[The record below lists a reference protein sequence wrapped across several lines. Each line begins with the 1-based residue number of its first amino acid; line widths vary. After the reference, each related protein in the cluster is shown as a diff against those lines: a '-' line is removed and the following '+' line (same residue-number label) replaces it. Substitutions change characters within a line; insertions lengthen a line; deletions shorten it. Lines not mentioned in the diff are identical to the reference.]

1 MANEKSLQNLKP
13 FQPGESGNPGGKA
26 MGTRNKLNADFLNKM
41 ATDFQ
46 LYGKEAIQ
54 AAREKDPMG
63 YVKAMCAL
71 QPKQIEQTRPL
82 DDLND
87 AEVLA
92 LLEYLR
98 GRITQNAGTG
108 ADETGSPSQAH

>member
-1 MANEKSLQNLKP
+1 MNEKSLANLRP
-13 FQPGESGNPGGKA
+13 FQPGQSGNPGGMA
-26 MGTRNKLNADFLNKM
+26 AGTRNRLNAAFLK
-41 ATDFQ
+41 AIAEDFQ
-46 LYGKEAIQ
+46 THGKEAIQ

-82 DDLND
+82 DDMND
-87 AEVLA
+87 AELLA

-98 GRITQNAGTG
+98 TRITENAGAG
-108 ADETGSPSQAH
+108 ASEKGEPSQAH